1 MANVPIRSLD
11 AVTAAEVATSDEL
24 VINDVSDNNNV
35 KKITVGNL
43 LTLADSASGAYS
55 FDVSADGGTPE
66 SISNNSTL
74 IVKKADDTIFTQVSS
89 PDTLTIK
96 ANTSTIATVAHV
108 ASRTVN
114 DLNDTTITSVA
125 DNDILAYDSGSSKW
139 INQSAAEAGI
149 TPVAGSTSLVTLG
162 TVTTGVWNGTPIA
175 TQYGGTG
182 QDFSSSSGSHTG
194 VLVLNNGVASLA
206 KPTGGSITSV
216 FDEDDMASNSAVGL
230 VTQQSVKAFVE
241 AQVSQTFVVTVA
253 DDGGGSQNVYVLDGT
268 KIKTNTHVRKVLHFQ
283 KGVKYRFDV
292 SHTTNINHP
301 LRLSVTRDGTHN
313 SGTALTDGVEIIGT
327 PGNAGAFIN
336 YTPPQDSPD
345 IVYIYC
351 MNHAGMGGTGGSGSE
366 DQRTP
371 IHTTDKEGWFDIG
384 GNRTA
389 SKGDRM
395 FLDTSTVAIT
405 ITLPAN
411 PTMGDEVWLVDA
423 SGDANSNNITVNPNG
438 AKIEASTGNVTL
450 NTNRVSKRYAFY
462 NATEGWISL

>member
-1 MANVPIRSLD
+1 MANVPIRNL
-11 AVTAAEVATSDEL
+11 DEL
-24 VINDVSDNNNV
+24 TNATIAGVDEIVVNDVSDNNNV
-35 KKITVGNL
+35 KKATID
-43 LTLADSASGAYS
+43 TLMTLSSGSGSYA
-55 FDVSADGGTPE
+55 FTVSADGGTPE
-66 SISNNSTL
+66 SVSNNSTF
-74 IVKKADDTIFTQVSS
+74 IVKKADDTIFVQANS
-89 PDTLTIK
+89 PKTLTIK

-114 DLNDTTITSVA
+114 DLNDTTIASVA

-162 TVTTGVWNGTPIA
+162 TVTAGTWQSTPIA
-175 TQYGGTG
+175 TGFGGTG
-182 QDFSSSSGSHTG
+182 QDFSSTSAANTG
-194 VLVLNNGVASLA
+194 VLVINNGVASLA
-206 KPTGGSITSV
+206 RPTGGSITSV
-216 FDEDDMASNSAVGL
+216 FDEDDMSSNSAVGL

-241 AQVSQTFVVTVA
+241 AQVSQTFTVTVA

-283 KGVKYRFDV
+283 KGVTYRFDV
-292 SHTTNINHP
+292 SHASNINHP
-301 LRLSVTRDGTHN
+301 LRLSTTRDGTHN
-313 SGTALTDGVEIIGT
+313 SGTALTAGVEIIGT
-327 PGNAGAFIN
+327 PGNTGAFIN

-351 MNHAGMGGTGGSGSE
+351 MSHPGMGGTGGSGSE

-438 AKIEASTGNVTL
+438 AKVDGSSGNVTL

-462 NATEGWISL
+462 NANEGWISL